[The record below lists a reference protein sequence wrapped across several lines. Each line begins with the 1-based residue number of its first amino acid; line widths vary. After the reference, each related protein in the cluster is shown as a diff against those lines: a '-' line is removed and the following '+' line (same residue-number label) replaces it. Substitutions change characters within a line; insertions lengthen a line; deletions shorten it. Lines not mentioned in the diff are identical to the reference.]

1 MASLDLHEKA
11 NFTRLSR
18 LLVDKGTEALRNTFD
33 GIHSPANLSAVL
45 SANKISLLKL
55 KPRVINNSQ
64 WDLLDPPSGDPPDSK
79 TFDVTLLIILFRNIC
94 GLPKI
99 GWSVMPVDSD
109 RSIQANI
116 VRIRLFRNDVYAHV
130 TSTQVDNATFE
141 SLWKKISQ
149 TLVDLKISQKDI
161 DELKTCPLGPGEEVY
176 VRILQDWKL
185 HEEESLIMLEGLS
198 NNVKSMES
206 SILNRLTEISEENRD
221 VEKIRRKEKDEDL
234 LRKLAKHNFK
244 SKIKRNVELLE
255 PGTRKW
261 LLEKVNKWFI
271 KNEYESRILL
281 LTAGPGFGKS
291 VFSAKICKD
300 FKKRG
305 MLAGCHFCDFSDSNL
320 RNPMMMLQSLASQ
333 MCENVVGFKEKL
345 LDHLRRPHEVR
356 SLRDAFRIYLQ
367 NPLDELEVAEPVLIV
382 IDGLDESAADDKSD
396 IVNLIAEYF
405 PDLPVFMKVLVT
417 SRPEISVAKL
427 SGSPRINV
435 DNSNAENNS
444 DLKTYLQSCL
454 PSLIA
459 KKTRRPGKEDS
470 GVFEK
475 LVEMCEGSFLYAFF
489 VQTELK
495 KRDDLDQM
503 MLDEITEFLPKGL
516 DYIYHKYFRR
526 LEDELKA
533 IMPENFDVLK
543 VLEILVASK
552 GPVPITFISRALG
565 LASDCRETKNVINK
579 VNVAVSCLLYVSD
592 DQVTVFHKS
601 VVDWLLARGYDDHE
615 YAVKVIN
622 GHRSLWIMC
631 EQVFEEIKMIVCSGD
646 DLNLTNNSNYAL
658 RHGLRHL
665 TLCRM
670 TESYDWLVD
679 VVIVYVILCEWN
691 IDLMLKF
698 WDDFLRVNAR
708 IIDAK
713 LLGRISWHIIELDN
727 LLMEDEGEDYRWY
740 LTSVVAQAPSRY
752 FSEEDWDIA
761 KTLLSKYS
769 SLVDINCKHKV
780 EIIPHAVLHDSS
792 NVVKAAGLSNDH
804 SMVAFANVIG
814 TVTLVDLPHLGER
827 WQYATNYERI
837 LSCTFF
843 PDNSLILFGKLETAL
858 SVADGK
864 EMPFF
869 HNNKE
874 TFVSCGFSPNGKR
887 MVTSNSCR
895 SIKIWDIARHSLL
908 SLLYTESPA
917 QSCSFSSTGMF
928 IIANSKSYNFRTL
941 GKTVVKDSFCVWNAV
956 TLQRCDERN
965 KKGEAIVGDLCKRC
979 FPATFELP
987 AFKRLNVKP
996 RQPLPSWD
1004 SVSGTLSTGIFNGV
1018 ECHFALDM
1026 DSLCVVE
1033 NTHFTTIAC
1042 WNLDFSTK
1050 GWDGFNTM
1058 TIDHDLWLWIHHMK
1072 LIVFETSVPTPK
1084 QSSCLHSPARVYSS
1098 SFSPDSSRLATCTS
1112 DGFVNIWNVDSN
1124 QVDQRFKCNTEETP
1138 FACWWSEKLL
1148 FVFHLSGGVPT
1159 LSKCPM
1165 NANLKLL
1172 LSQRDMCQFPT
1183 ENVHLLTVVDFS
1195 EGLVIFECE
1204 EKRLLK
1210 VFDVVGFRE
1219 VTLPEI
1225 EPKMRLTVSPCCSY
1239 VLGAGEDMI
1248 YIWKRNGEAPVY
1260 TIFFKASQTNI
1271 LMHDDSMSCCCFSSD
1286 SKVAVVAYL
1295 NGDMEVSE
1303 VSIHD
1308 LDTGNYKL
1316 VSWES
1321 FCYDPFKLFCF
1332 NEVLIFVRDREI
1344 NIFDMNTSAHIDHS
1358 KQRYAV
1364 KKFQRQMR
1372 LSPNGTTL
1380 AIPVINGNMEFI
1392 RLSIAR
1398 SSLFSIMKANAF
1410 MGLELDEREE
1420 KKREREDMKEKEI
1433 HSMKNKHTY

>member
-1 MASLDLHEKA
+1 MASSDLHEKA

-33 GIHSPANLSAVL
+33 GIHSPSNLSAVL
-45 SANKISLLKL
+45 SANKTCLLKV

-64 WDLLDPPSGDPPDSK
+64 WDLLYPPSGNPPDSK
-79 TFDVTLLIILFRNIC
+79 TFDVTLLAVLFRNIC
-94 GLPKI
+94 PPLSAPKT
-99 GWSVMPVDSD
+99 GWNAMPVDGD
-109 RSIQANI
+109 RSTEANI
-116 VRIRLFRNDVYAHV
+116 VRIKFFRNEIFAHV
-130 TSTQVDNATFE
+130 TSTQLDSATFQ
-141 SLWKKISQ
+141 SLWKKVSQALLDLNISQ
-149 TLVDLKISQKDI
+149 EDI
-161 DELKTCPLGPGEEVY
+161 DELKTRPLEPREVCEECERY
-176 VRILQDWKL
+176 VKILEDWKTI
-185 HEEESLIMLEGLS
+185 EQKLEFLEIRI
-198 NNVKSMES
+198 NH
-206 SILNRLTEISEENRD
+206 LTQTTEENR
-221 VEKIRRKEKDEDL
+221 EQIKQIKQSKEKEEDL

-271 KNEYESRILL
+271 GNEYESRILL

-300 FKKRG
+300 FKKKG

-345 LDHLRRPHEVR
+345 LDHVKRPHEVR

-367 NPLDELEVAEPVLIV
+367 NPLDELELAEPVLIV

-405 PDLPVFMKVLVT
+405 PDLPVLMKVLVT

-427 SGSPRINV
+427 SGSSRINV

-459 KKTRRPGKEDS
+459 KKTRRLGKEDS

-489 VQTELK
+489 VQSELK

-552 GPVPITFISRALG
+552 GPVPLTFISRVLG
-565 LASDCRETKNVINK
+565 LASDCRKTKNVINK

-665 TLCRM
+665 TSCRM

-708 IIDAK
+708 IIDSK

-740 LTSVVAQAPSRY
+740 LASVVAQAPRRY

-761 KTLLSKYS
+761 KKLLSKYS

-792 NVVKAAGLSNDH
+792 NVIKAAGLSNDN
-804 SMVAFANVIG
+804 SMVAFANVGG

-837 LSCTFF
+837 VSCTFF
-843 PDNSLILFGKLETAL
+843 LDDSLILFGKLETAL

-864 EMPFF
+864 EIPFF

-887 MVTSNSCR
+887 LVTSNSCR
-895 SIKIWDIARHSLL
+895 TIKLWDIARQSLL

-917 QSCSFSSTGMF
+917 QSCSFSGTGLF
-928 IIANSKSYNFRTL
+928 IIANSKSYNFRSL

-965 KKGEAIVGDLCKRC
+965 KKGKAIVGDLCQRC

-996 RQPLPSWD
+996 RHPVPSWD
-1004 SVSGTLSTGIFNGV
+1004 SVSGTLSTGFFNGV
-1018 ECHFALDM
+1018 ECHFALDI

-1042 WNLDFSTK
+1042 WNLDFSTR

-1072 LIVFETSVPTPK
+1072 LIVLETDSTLR
-1084 QSSCLHSPARVYSS
+1084 QSSCLHSPAWVYSS

-1112 DGFVNIWNVDSN
+1112 DGFVNIWNVNSN
-1124 QVDQRFKCNTEETP
+1124 QVDQRFKCNTEEKP

-1148 FVFHLSGGVPT
+1148 FVFHLSDGVPT
-1159 LSKCPM
+1159 LSKYPM

-1172 LSQRDMCQFPT
+1172 LSQRDMCQFPA
-1183 ENVHLLTVVDFS
+1183 ENVNLLTVVDFS

-1210 VFDVVGFRE
+1210 VFHVVGFRE

-1225 EPKMRLTVSPCCSY
+1225 EPEMRLTVSPRCSY
-1239 VLGAGEDMI
+1239 ILGAGEDMF
-1248 YIWKRNGEAPVY
+1248 YIWKRNGEEAPVY
-1260 TIFFKASQTNI
+1260 TIFFKPSQTNI
-1271 LMHDDSMSCCCFSSD
+1271 LMHDDSISCCCFSSD

-1308 LDTGNYKL
+1308 LDTGSYKL

-1398 SSLFSIMKANAF
+1398 SSLISIMKAKDV
-1410 MGLELDEREE
+1410 MRLELDEREE

-1433 HSMKNKHTY
+1433 HSMENTHTY